1 MNLFKEVVF
10 MKLLMISVLCGIV
23 LLFFFACT
31 GPGNGAFTLNQAVER
46 VKEYMGLPETSTS
59 SQTNR
64 IIFYIGEV
72 IAGDVIKEDDPFTLK
87 ANQIAGGNG
96 YFFVVD
102 LNPIARFD
110 HQVTYI
116 IVSKNPGDILMDY
129 DAMWTPTLNGTPTMT
144 GDIYA
149 ADYAKNIWQNFTN
162 NTLSSERI
170 EKEPSKVK
178 LIRNGDG
185 ELEGSI
191 VVNGNNPGQYP
202 DAGISTDA
210 ENMGDFYEG
219 FGAMSE
225 TDELSPPDNTE
236 TDLRNAIQTMAD
248 AGVND
253 CSIYIV
259 THGNSDVLV
268 MGNSTM
274 TADEFSGMLSE
285 FPSIT
290 FKVIIDACKS
300 GSFVDDLDDLTNV
313 AIVVTATDSEKSSYG
328 DIDGPSDPNP
338 SDTGGEWTSGFL
350 EDLEENTESAAWGD
364 IVEYASINGVSPKV
378 VLYYRCF
385 DSAWEKDYAR
395 FLGLSLPQRYSPDYS
410 EPD

>member
-1 MNLFKEVVF
+1 
-10 MKLLMISVLCGIV
+10 MKLLLISVLCGIA

-31 GPGNGAFTLNQAVER
+31 GPGNGIFTLNQAVER
-46 VKEYMGLPETSTS
+46 VKQYMGLPETSNST
-59 SQTNR
+59 QTNR

-72 IAGDVIKEDDPFTLK
+72 LTGDIIKEDDPFTPKGDK
-87 ANQIAGGNG
+87 AAGGNG

-102 LNPIARFD
+102 LDPLARFA
-110 HQVTYI
+110 HRVTYI

-129 DAMWTPTLNGTPTMT
+129 DALWTPTLNGAPTLT

-149 ADYAKNIWQNFTN
+149 ADYAKNLWQNFTN
-162 NTLSSERI
+162 NVLSDERN
-170 EKEPSKVK
+170 VK
-178 LIRNGDG
+178 KPRRVIVIRNGG
-185 ELEGSI
+185 EVEGSI

-210 ENMGDFYEG
+210 ENMGDFYED
-219 FGAMSE
+219 FEEMSE
-225 TDELSPPDNTE
+225 TEELSPPNNTE
-236 TDLRNAIQTMAD
+236 TDLRNAIQGMAD

-274 TADEFSGMLSE
+274 TADEFSSMLSD
-285 FPSIT
+285 FSSIT

-300 GSFVDDLDDLTNV
+300 GSFVDDLSALSNV
-313 AIVVTATDSEKSSYG
+313 GIVVTATDSEKSSYG
-328 DIDGPSDPNP
+328 DIDGPSDHNP
-338 SDTGGEWTSGFL
+338 TDTGGEWTSGFL
-350 EDLEENTESAAWGD
+350 EDLDENTESAAWGD
-364 IVEYASINGVSPKV
+364 ILEYASINGVSPKV

-395 FLGLSLPQRYSPDYS
+395 ILGLSLPQRHSPDYT
-410 EPD
+410 ED

>member
-1 MNLFKEVVF
+1 
-10 MKLLMISVLCGIV
+10 MKLLLISVLCGIV
-23 LLFFFACT
+23 LMFFFACT
-31 GPGNGAFTLNQAVER
+31 SPVNGIFTLNQAVER
-46 VKEYMGLPETSTS
+46 VKQYMGLPETSNST
-59 SQTNR
+59 QTNR

-72 IAGDVIKEDDPFTLK
+72 LTGDIIKEVDPITPK
-87 ANQIAGGNG
+87 ADQAVGGNG

-102 LNPIARFD
+102 LDPLARFA

-129 DAMWTPTLNGTPTMT
+129 DAFWTPTLNGTPTMI

-162 NTLSSERI
+162 NSLCDERTV
-170 EKEPSKVK
+170 KEQRRVK
-178 LIRNGDG
+178 LSRNGDG
-185 ELEGSI
+185 EVEGSI

-219 FGAMSE
+219 FEEMSE
-225 TDELSPPDNTE
+225 TEELSPPNNTE
-236 TDLRNAIQTMAD
+236 NDLKNAIQGMAD

-268 MGNSTM
+268 MGNSTI
-274 TADEFSGMLSE
+274 TSTEFSSMLSE

-300 GSFVDDLDDLTNV
+300 GSFVDDLSALSNV
-313 AIVVTATDSEKSSYG
+313 GIVVTATDSEKSSYG

-338 SDTGGEWTSGFL
+338 TDTGGEWTSGFL
-350 EDLEENTESAAWGD
+350 EDLEENTQSAEWGD
-364 IVEYASINGVSPKV
+364 ILEHASINGVSPKV

-395 FLGLSLPQRYSPDYS
+395 ILGLSLPQRHSPDYS

>member
-1 MNLFKEVVF
+1 
-10 MKLLMISVLCGIV
+10 MKLLLISVLCGFV

-31 GPGNGAFTLNQAVER
+31 GPGNGGFTFNQAVER
-46 VKEYMGLPETSTS
+46 VKQYMGLPETSTS
-59 SQTNR
+59 TQTNR

-72 IAGDVIKEDDPFTLK
+72 LTGDIIKEDDPITPK
-87 ANQIAGGNG
+87 VDQAAGGNG
-96 YFFVVD
+96 YLFVVD
-102 LNPIARFD
+102 LDPLARFA
-110 HQVTYI
+110 HPLTYI

-149 ADYAKNIWQNFTN
+149 ADYAKNVWQNFTN
-162 NTLSSERI
+162 NNILSDERI
-170 EKEPSKVK
+170 KKDQRIVK
-178 LIRNGDG
+178 LVRNGDG
-185 ELEGSI
+185 EVEGSI

-219 FGAMSE
+219 FDVMSE
-225 TDELSPPDNTE
+225 TEELSPPNNTE
-236 TDLRNAIQTMAD
+236 NDLRNAIQGMAD

-274 TADEFSGMLSE
+274 TADEFSGMLSD
-285 FPSIT
+285 FPAIT

-300 GSFVDDLDDLTNV
+300 GSFVDDLTGLSNV

-328 DIDGPSDPNP
+328 DIDGPSDPNS

-364 IVEYASINGVSPKV
+364 ILEYAGIYGVSPKV

-385 DSAWEKDYAR
+385 DSAWDKDYAR
-395 FLGLSLPQRYSPDYS
+395 ILGLSLPQRYSPDYS